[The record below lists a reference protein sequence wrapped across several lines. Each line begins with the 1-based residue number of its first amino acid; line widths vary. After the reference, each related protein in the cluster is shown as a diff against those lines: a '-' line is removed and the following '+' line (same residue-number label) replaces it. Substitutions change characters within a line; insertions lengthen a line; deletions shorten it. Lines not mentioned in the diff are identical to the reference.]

1 MATFQDLPGE
11 IILEILHHTYLLE
24 LESVARVDHTLRN
37 LARPIIQSDLEL
49 ISKITKDHP
58 EAEEGKTRRQGIST
72 SRHPD
77 YT

>member
-11 IILEILHHTYLLE
+11 IILEILHHTYLPE

-49 ISKITKDHP
+49 ISKLLRSP
-58 EAEEGKTRRQGIST
+58 GS
-72 SRHPD
+72 
-77 YT
+77 